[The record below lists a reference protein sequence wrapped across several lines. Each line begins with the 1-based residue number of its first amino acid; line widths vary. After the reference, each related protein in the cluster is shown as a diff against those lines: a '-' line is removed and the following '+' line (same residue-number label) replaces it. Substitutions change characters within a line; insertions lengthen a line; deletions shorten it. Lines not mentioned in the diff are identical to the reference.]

1 MVRTSGFHP
10 ENPGFE
16 SQWGHSKMSKDPK
29 NQSVEEIVAS
39 LLINDKRQ
47 YTESAHAEIFRR
59 LIATIENFNKK
70 AEKVEK
76 LMLLLAGAQVILA
89 TAQILL
95 ALK

>member
-1 MVRTSGFHP
+1 MK
-10 ENPGFE
+10 NP
-16 SQWGHSKMSKDPK
+16 KI
-29 NQSVEEIVAS
+29 QSTEEIIES
-39 LLINDKRQ
+39 LLANDKRQ
-47 YTESAHAEIFRR
+47 YTEAAHAEIFRR
-59 LIATIENFNKK
+59 LIETIENFNNK